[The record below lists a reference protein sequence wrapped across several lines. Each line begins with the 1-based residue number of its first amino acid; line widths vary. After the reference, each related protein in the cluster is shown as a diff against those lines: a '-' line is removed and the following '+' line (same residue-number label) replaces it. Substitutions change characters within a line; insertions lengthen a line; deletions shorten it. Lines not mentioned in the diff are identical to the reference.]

1 MKIGQKVTYIVND
14 FDGHNEYT
22 GTIKEIHSDHIIVDC
37 PGISDHLWFDD
48 DNMDMLRKEN

>member
-22 GTIKEIHSDHIIVDC
+22 GTIKEIHSDHIIIDC
-37 PGISDHLWFDD
+37 PSISEHLWFDNSD
-48 DNMDMLRKEN
+48 FDLLKF